1 MRDEMNG
8 DTYSETACAVI
19 SHVFGCD
26 ESLARIIE
34 IKARV
39 ENYPPRTLIVEGES
53 VFEHIYLLIDGRARM
68 LAYSIDGR
76 LVAVE
81 DYGRGDLFGEN
92 GLFAHETAQH
102 DVAAIELS
110 CAAAFTNGAFLGLM
124 SNYSCVA
131 LTVSRLLV
139 ERLSSMSR
147 RLVEG
152 ATLSAAGRI
161 HAELLRQARAGE
173 AMTIQPPP
181 VLSAFAL
188 LVQSTRETVSR
199 AISTLEKRG
208 IILRDEHGLRI
219 VAPHRLEELIY

>member
-1 MRDEMNG
+1 MTG
-8 DTYSETACAVI
+8 DTHYGGACAVI
-19 SHVFGCD
+19 SHVFGCN

-34 IKARV
+34 IKAHV
-39 ENYPPRTLIVEGES
+39 QNYPPRAVIVEGES
-53 VFEHIYLLIDGRARM
+53 VYEHIYLLIDGRARM

-92 GLFAHETAQH
+92 GLFAQETALH
-102 DVAAIELS
+102 DIAAVESS
-110 CAAAFTNGAFLGLM
+110 CAAAFANGAFLGLM
-124 SNYSCVA
+124 NNYSCVA

-139 ERLSSMSR
+139 ERLSCMTR

-152 ATLSAAGRI
+152 ATLSAVGRI

-208 IILRDEHGLRI
+208 IILRDEKGLRV